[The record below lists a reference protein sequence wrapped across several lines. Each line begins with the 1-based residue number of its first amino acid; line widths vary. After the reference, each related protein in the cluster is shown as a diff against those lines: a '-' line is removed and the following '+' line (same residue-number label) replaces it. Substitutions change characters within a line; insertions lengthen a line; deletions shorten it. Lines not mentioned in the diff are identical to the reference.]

1 MDPSVRRDPELEGS
15 AESSL
20 PQPAPAGPRPRLPA
34 HPSASEPVHHFE
46 RVQTLPHRPAARPAS
61 PEYSWAPARV
71 ASNRPDGQPRQERGC
86 SPLRHPQ
93 QPPSPRRPSP
103 ERRPALTA
111 SAIPRATFSSAI
123 SGDAGE
129 GVAWQARASGAP
141 THVHIEVTNGPPF
154 AADPGQVAPLR
165 APTLREYQPAREGR
179 AQFRTPRQVPGFSAP
194 RLAVGRT
201 PGWPAAFPREAQ
213 TAPLPTRAGRDPML
227 TMCRVLNLAEACEVV
242 ANLQLAVCG
251 AMRSFPSSFALVYRH
266 ELGMNYARVLPNLI
280 VGSCLQASA
289 LACRL
294 YYYLKSLSPT
304 TFSPLDLDHLRD
316 VEGVGAVQCLQRDS
330 DLDYFDLDINP
341 IIERAAE
348 RGDIRHLWTEIS
360 CQGLLHATALHLGCP
375 IFPSRSS
382 FPFFSLSLEPSQ
394 PSHPPRSPRDFDP
407 FDLRMQLPRAVAALH
422 KAVMECGTAYVH
434 CTAGLGR
441 APAVAVRLGSSVCY
455 HCHLR
460 PLRPILFSALPL
472 TPLSAPLPIYALL
485 PLFCSLSVF
494 TPLHPSPPLSTPA
507 PLQSSQLAYMWWMRD
522 LQLEEANEILQLTGN
537 PLEQVEINWRNRGV
551 NETVEVAG
559 LDVGWH
565 HVSGWPVA
573 ALCHVLACR
582 WLALCRAVIGTY
594 YYKHI
599 VNGTHWSYNPD
610 APLTPPDRDYN
621 VNNYIEVVGSS
632 LDPAARD
639 LRKRIMQEG
648 APLTQ
653 EDRAAVVA
661 KIIEI
666 AGTW

>member
-1 MDPSVRRDPELEGS
+1 MTETGGGEWDEEDEEEFDEDEEEHWEEEEEEVEERVETVQVQARLYEDSSGYSEGDEQEAKAHAAHQAEEEKKQENQHQQPLQWLAEGAAAALKGAVEGGVVAAAVGAVLEASQS
-15 AESSL
+15 AEE
-20 PQPAPAGPRPRLPA
+20 
-34 HPSASEPVHHFE
+34 HSESD
-46 RVQTLPHRPAARPAS
+46 AREKGE
-61 PEYSWAPARV
+61 EYS
-71 ASNRPDGQPRQERGC
+71 
-86 SPLRHPQ
+86 
-93 QPPSPRRPSP
+93 
-103 ERRPALTA
+103 
-111 SAIPRATFSSAI
+111 ATM
-123 SGDAGE
+123 
-129 GVAWQARASGAP
+129 
-141 THVHIEVTNGPPF
+141 
-154 AADPGQVAPLR
+154 QVAMGN
-165 APTLREYQPAREGR
+165 T
-179 AQFRTPRQVPGFSAP
+179 
-194 RLAVGRT
+194 
-201 PGWPAAFPREAQ
+201 
-213 TAPLPTRAGRDPML
+213 
-227 TMCRVLNLAEACEVV
+227 
-242 ANLQLAVCG
+242 
-251 AMRSFPSSFALVYRH
+251 ALVYRH

-294 YYYLKSLSPT
+294 YYYLNSLSPT

-360 CQGLLHATALHLGCP
+360 CQGLFHATALHLGCP

-441 APAVAVRLGSSVCY
+441 APAVA
-455 HCHLR
+455 
-460 PLRPILFSALPL
+460 
-472 TPLSAPLPIYALL
+472 
-485 PLFCSLSVF
+485 
-494 TPLHPSPPLSTPA
+494 
-507 PLQSSQLAYMWWMRD
+507 LAYMWWMRD

-565 HVSGWPVA
+565 HRLPLTREPASNTWTLTRELP
-573 ALCHVLACR
+573 
-582 WLALCRAVIGTY
+582 IGTY